1 MHNRKTGFIVEHD
14 VMMAISL
21 TLSLENC
28 KIVLFNETINDDGK
42 RVSHA
47 STPQS
52 VSDGINSF
60 LEHLD
65 ITFRTDI
72 IHKRPRIN
80 KLDSQKD
87 KEQKQNGNYYKM

>member
-1 MHNRKTGFIVEHD
+1 
-14 VMMAISL
+14 MAISL

-28 KIVLFNETINDDGK
+28 KIVLFNETINEGGTK
-42 RVSHA
+42 RVSNA

-52 VSDGINSF
+52 VSNGINSF
-60 LEHLD
+60 LENLD

-72 IHKRPRIN
+72 VHKRPRIN

-87 KEQKQNGNYYKM
+87 KEQKQTGNYYKM